1 MTDIII
7 VEDNREIATV
17 LKDFLEQKHYR
28 VTVASSGE
36 AALEHFALHG
46 CKLFILDLM
55 LPGIDGFRVCTK
67 IRETSNAHILM
78 VSARGSKEDKLRGLL
93 TGADDYIEKPYDVDL
108 LMAKIDGIF
117 KRKYA
122 ISQLKDQEICLDLVK
137 ETVTVKGQMV
147 EMTSKEFALLRL
159 LMENKGVNL
168 QKDYLFNSIWGSD
181 SDSELQT
188 LTVHIKWL
196 REKIEK
202 NPKNPKHIITQWG
215 KGYRYE

>member
-159 LMENKGVNL
+159 LRTRG
-168 QKDYLFNSIWGSD
+168 SICRRIICSTPSGAA
-181 SDSELQT
+181 
-188 LTVHIKWL
+188 TVIPSF
-196 REKIEK
+196 R
-202 NPKNPKHIITQWG
+202 
-215 KGYRYE
+215 R